1 MTNSNF
7 DALKNNFRM
16 DLAQEGYELRKMLS
30 QNDILDKN
38 VLQNCLDT
46 VGDHIKVLCLKYG
59 NAARKYTSLTSC
71 RIDTPESEDW
81 IATGLGSL
89 LSGIGGL
96 LLAGMTVTTV
106 TSGWW
111 LWKTTTDVS
120 LAAYVAGTLGIGAG
134 VATGG
139 IAIALGLGGGFAVSK
154 LTKNM
159 FKEKLV
165 SKVMKNYEN
174 KLTPQ
179 LLEWFDNEIG
189 ECGEIE
195 WRQ

>member
-7 DALKNNFRM
+7 DELKNNFRM

-46 VGDHIKVLCLKYG
+46 VGDHIKVLCLKYS
-59 NAARKYTSLTSC
+59 NAARKYTSLASY
-71 RIDTPESEDW
+71 RMNAPESEDW
-81 IATGLGSL
+81 IATTLGSL

-106 TSGWW
+106 TTGMWW
-111 LWKTTTDVS
+111 WKTTSEVS
-120 LAAYVAGTLGIGAG
+120 LAAYIAGALGIGAG

-139 IAIALGLGGGFAVSK
+139 IALALGAGGGYAVSK

-159 FKEKLV
+159 FKEKLI
-165 SKVMKNYEN
+165 STVMRNYEN
-174 KLTPQ
+174 KVTPQ

-189 ECGEIE
+189 KCE
-195 WRQ
+195 